1 MTTVD
6 TNDGGSH
13 RRFFRR
19 TGVAA
24 SLAAGVA
31 GILSACQISVPGAP
45 GGGSTSGGA
54 TPAPAAAGTAAAG
67 STTLGNAAPAQ
78 VAGGGK
84 LEEVLKRGKLLVGTG
99 STNPPWHFE
108 DEAGNLVG
116 MDIEIAKIFSRGLFD
131 KEDAM
136 EFVKQKP
143 DARIPNLQTDKVDVV
158 IQFMTVTPLRA
169 QNVEFTIPYY
179 REAVNLLLPASS
191 PYTGG
196 RSMAGKKAKISILQN
211 VTAEDMVHRGVPD
224 AEVMQLDTQANAILA
239 LDSGRVDAAA
249 VDDST
254 CRWLYAQNRDKYK
267 VGDSSWDPNS
277 YSAAVRPGD
286 ARWLNWLNTALHES
300 MLGLDWPF
308 YAAAFKK
315 YFGVDLERAP
325 SGFPVEFGARGTQKI
340 A

>member
-1 MTTVD
+1 M
-6 TNDGGSH
+6 
-13 RRFFRR
+13 
-19 TGVAA
+19 
-24 SLAAGVA
+24 
-31 GILSACQISVPGAP
+31 
-45 GGGSTSGGA
+45 
-54 TPAPAAAGTAAAG
+54 
-67 STTLGNAAPAQ
+67 
-78 VAGGGK
+78 AGGGK

-116 MDIEIAKIFSRGLFD
+116 MDTEIAKIFSRGLFD

-191 PYTGG
+191 PYTGA
-196 RSMAGKKAKISILQN
+196 RSMAGKKTKISILQN
-211 VTAEDMVHRGVPD
+211 VTAEDMVHRGVPNG
-224 AEVMQLDTQANAILA
+224 EVMQLDTQANAILA

-249 VDDST
+249 VNDST
-254 CRWLYAQNRDKYK
+254 CRWPYAQNRDKYK

-325 SGFPVEFGARGTQKI
+325 SGFPVEFGARGAQKT